1 MSERT
6 LPAGSEAPGALQA
19 PGVAA
24 SGLPVLAEGAA
35 PGAPG
40 GRRGRLR
47 WLERSLFLVAA
58 LCLGGYV
65 WAAADA
71 RLFQAFEEWRLER
84 RLAGSATAGAAGTLP
99 PAETAAGP
107 ARPVPPGPIAPGES
121 LGRLEVPR
129 LGLEV
134 IVAAGVDNKT
144 LRRAAGHIPG
154 TALPGE
160 TGNVGIA
167 GHRDSFFRP
176 LKDIAAGDQVVL
188 TTPYGTFLYEV
199 ESTRIVGPRQVDV
212 LDPTPEPALTLVT
225 CYPFYYVGSAP
236 KRFIVR
242 AREIAFEARGG
253 TVGTSPG
260 GSPGGASDAAP
271 SGP

>member
-1 MSERT
+1 MTEGA
-6 LPAGSEAPGALQA
+6 LPTGSEAPGASIGSVA
-19 PGVAA
+19 PGAPA
-24 SGLPVLAEGAA
+24 SGLPAPAA
-35 PGAPG
+35 
-40 GRRGRLR
+40 RRRLR
-47 WLERSLFLVAA
+47 WLERSLFLIAA
-58 LCLGGYV
+58 LCLGAYL
-65 WAAADA
+65 WSAADA

-84 RLAGSATAGAAGTLP
+84 RLARSDVSQELPGDAGSTLP

-107 ARPVPPGPIAPGES
+107 PARPVPPSPVKPGES
-121 LGRLEVPR
+121 LGRLEIPR

-134 IVAAGVDNKT
+134 IVAAGVDGKT

-160 TGNVGIA
+160 AGNVGIA

-176 LKDIAAGDQVVL
+176 LKDIATGDQVVL

-236 KRFIVR
+236 KRFIVH
-242 AREIAFEARGG
+242 AREIAFEARGPAG
-253 TVGTSPG
+253 AGKP
-260 GSPGGASDAAP
+260 GSPGSHRPAAAA
-271 SGP
+271 GP

>member
-1 MSERT
+1 MSDGT
-6 LPAGSEAPGALQA
+6 LPPGSEAPGALT
-19 PGVAA
+19 
-24 SGLPVLAEGAA
+24 A
-35 PGAPG
+35 PGAPVSG
-40 GRRGRLR
+40 QPPGPLPKKRLR
-47 WLERSLFLVAA
+47 WLERWLFLIAA
-58 LCLGGYV
+58 LCLGAYA

-71 RLFQAFEEWRLER
+71 RLFQVFEEWRLER
-84 RLAGSATAGAAGTLP
+84 RLAGSATASMASNTAGTLP
-99 PAETAAGP
+99 PAETAAGS

-129 LGLEV
+129 LGLAV

-199 ESTRIVGPRQVDV
+199 ESTQIVGPRRVDV

-253 TVGTSPG
+253 TISG
-260 GSPGGASDAAP
+260 GSSSGNSARGPDAAP

>member
-6 LPAGSEAPGALQA
+6 LPTGSEAPGAPQA

-24 SGLPVLAEGAA
+24 SGLP
-35 PGAPG
+35 PGPLPKK
-40 GRRGRLR
+40 RLR

-58 LCLGGYV
+58 LCLGAYA

-71 RLFQAFEEWRLER
+71 RFFQAFEEWRLER
-84 RLAGSATAGAAGTLP
+84 RLASQVLPAGDADGTLP

-107 ARPVPPGPIAPGES
+107 ARPVPPGPVAPGES

-199 ESTRIVGPRQVDV
+199 ESTQIVGPRQVDV

-253 TVGTSPG
+253 TISG
-260 GSPGGASDAAP
+260 GSSGPASDLVP